1 MLRCVQTPYAR
12 SGAETVPPSGALEA
26 SRASTFVISITPF
39 TASGGF
45 DEAGI
50 RRHLR
55 RMATAGIGVYLGGGG
70 SGEGYVL
77 TSEEARRLLEI
88 GVEELKGT
96 VPVRAMGCEPRT
108 AAEMIEY
115 VAVAKQAGV
124 EATQIY
130 SLDPGHGHRPNRQ
143 EMQAYFEDVLSAIE
157 LPAVLSTHQ
166 SVGYRVPVE
175 MLVGFAE
182 RYEHLIGINCTHQD
196 TTYLAEIVDALGDRL
211 DVHVGGPQQALVA
224 WSLGATGYLSSEA
237 NFSPEL
243 CMDVVRAYR
252 EGDAAAL
259 SSSFGKLL
267 RLFAALYGA
276 GGIRATKGV
285 LDRLGFAGGVP
296 RKPQLP
302 ISADVIDRLVAL
314 IRQLGVIPV

>member
-1 MLRCVQTPYAR
+1 MT
-12 SGAETVPPSGALEA
+12 PSGALNPA
-26 SRASTFVISITPF
+26 RASTFVISITPF
-39 TASGGF
+39 TATGGF
-45 DEAGI
+45 DEPGI
-50 RRHLR
+50 RRHLH
-55 RMATAGIGVYLGGGG
+55 RMAAAGVGVYLGGGG

-77 TSEEARRLLEI
+77 TRDEARRLLEI
-88 GVEELKGT
+88 GVEELQGK

-115 VAVAKQAGV
+115 VSLAQAAGV
-124 EATQIY
+124 DATQIY
-130 SLDPGHGHRPNRQ
+130 SLDAGHGHRPNRQ
-143 EMQAYFEDVLSAIE
+143 EMQAYFDDVLSSIE

-182 RYEHLIGINCTHQD
+182 RYQHVVGINCTHQD
-196 TTYLAEIVDALGDRL
+196 TNYLAEIVDALGERL
-211 DVHVGGPQQALVA
+211 DIHVGGPQQALVA

-243 CMDVVRAYR
+243 CMEVVQAYR
-252 EGDAAAL
+252 LGDAAAL
-259 SSSFGKLL
+259 STSFGKLL

-276 GGIRATKGV
+276 GGIRATKAV
-285 LDRLGFAGGVP
+285 LDRFGLAGGVP

-302 ISADVIDRLVAL
+302 ISAEAVDRLVEFT
-314 IRQLGVIPV
+314 RELGVIPV

>member
-1 MLRCVQTPYAR
+1 MPL
-12 SGAETVPPSGALEA
+12 SGALEA

-39 TASGGF
+39 TATGGF

-55 RMATAGIGVYLGGGG
+55 RMAAAGVGVYLGGGG

-88 GVEELKGT
+88 GVEELEGK

-108 AAEMIEY
+108 AAEMVEY

-143 EMQAYFEDVLSAIE
+143 EMQAYFEEILSSIE
-157 LPAVLSTHQ
+157 LPAILSTHQ
-166 SVGYRVPVE
+166 SVGYKVPVE
-175 MLVGFAE
+175 MLVSFAE

-196 TTYLAEIVDALGDRL
+196 TMYLAEIVDALGDRL

-224 WSLGATGYLSSEA
+224 WSLGATGFLSSEA

-252 EGDAAAL
+252 EGDATAL
-259 SSSFGKLL
+259 TASFGKLL
-267 RLFAALYGA
+267 RLFAAMYGA

-285 LDRLGFAGGVP
+285 LDRLGFAGGIP

-302 ISADVIDRLVAL
+302 ISSDVIDRLVAFT
-314 IRQLGVIPV
+314 RELGVVPV